1 MYNIILVYALH
12 PPHQHT
18 SIITR
23 TQNHTSPD
31 ILIPGLSSLQ
41 PPPLGALAYTAIQ
54 HGTDMTRVFSHQLTL
69 PCVPR
74 SELGISR
81 RSGKEVSFWC
91 RVRCDGRDDV
101 LQRSQQEF
109 LQR

>member
-18 SIITR
+18 SIISR
-23 TQNHTSPD
+23 TQHHTPPD
-31 ILIPGLSSLQ
+31 ILIPSLTSLQ
-41 PPPLGALAYTAIQ
+41 SPPLGALAYTAIQ
-54 HGTDMTRVFSHQLTL
+54 NGTDVTRVFRHKLTL

-74 SELGISR
+74 SELGIGR
-81 RSGKEVSFWC
+81 RSGKEVTFWC

-101 LQRSQQEF
+101 LQMGQQEF